1 MNIVDSSGWIEYFTD
16 RRNAALFEAVILEED
31 NLLVPTICIHEVVR
45 YVTRAANRDEAL
57 IASAAMQQATV
68 VPLDANLASLSARL
82 GLKHALPMADSII
95 YATSLAYGAKLYT
108 QDADLKNLPGVK
120 FIRAR

>member
-16 RRNAALFEAVILEED
+16 RRNAALFEAVILEEG

-82 GLKHALPMADSII
+82 GLKHGLPMADSII

-108 QDADLKNLPGVK
+108 QDADLKHLTGVK

>member
-16 RRNAALFEAVILEED
+16 RRNAALFEAVILEEG

-82 GLKHALPMADSII
+82 GLKHGLPMADSII
-95 YATSLAYGAKLYT
+95 YATALAYGAKLYT

-120 FIRAR
+120 FIRGR

>member
-16 RRNAALFEAVILEED
+16 RRNAALFEAVILEEG

-82 GLKHALPMADSII
+82 GLKHGLPMADSII
-95 YATSLAYGAKLYT
+95 YATALAYGAKLYT